1 MDPWDDTSEHA
12 RELLDARR
20 ILREDGIEA
29 DLLEPIGDPATTIE
43 RIADEGD
50 FDVIV
55 VGTRDL
61 GAIGRTFQ
69 GSVSEH
75 IATHAKATVV
85 VAR

>member
-1 MDPWDDTSEHA
+1 VGRHGRA
-12 RELLDARR
+12 RARAARR
-20 ILREDGIEA
+20 ASDPPEDGIEA

-43 RIADEGD
+43 RIANEGD